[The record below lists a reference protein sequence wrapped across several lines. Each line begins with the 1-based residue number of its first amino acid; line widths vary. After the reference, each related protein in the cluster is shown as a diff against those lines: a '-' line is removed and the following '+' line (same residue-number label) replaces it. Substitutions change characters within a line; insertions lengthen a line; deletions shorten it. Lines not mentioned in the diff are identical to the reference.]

1 MTHLLILRFSS
12 MGDVAMMIP
21 SLRCLTKDYPD
32 LNITIVT
39 NGFYK
44 PFFTEFKNINFLAT
58 DFKNSHKGL
67 KGLYKLYKELKS
79 LKPTHIA
86 DLHSVIRTHFLF

>member
-1 MTHLLILRFSS
+1 MTHLIILRFSS

-67 KGLYKLYKELKS
+67 KAFISFIKN
-79 LKPTHIA
+79 
-86 DLHSVIRTHFLF
+86 

>member
-1 MTHLLILRFSS
+1 

-44 PFFTEFKNINFLAT
+44 PFL
-58 DFKNSHKGL
+58 L
-67 KGLYKLYKELKS
+67 S
-79 LKPTHIA
+79 LKTLI
-86 DLHSVIRTHFLF
+86 FLKRILKIHTKG